1 MDWVQL
7 QVTVTPEL
15 VEPVSELF
23 HRYAKGV
30 VVEQSGGFNP
40 DEGEGPDPEAPVTVT
55 AYFPNDRRAGWR
67 RERIDF
73 GVRVL
78 SLIRPVPSPQERVV
92 SPKEWEESWKAHFPV
107 LHVGCRLVLAP
118 PWSEVAPMPG
128 QVLVRLDPGLA
139 FGTGHHPTTRRCVTE
154 LERLMKPGARV
165 LDVGCGSGVLSVVA
179 ARLGAGEVRALD
191 IDAAAVRATR
201 ANARANG
208 VLRDVRVR
216 RGTLPRP
223 GLGAFDLVLANLSAR
238 LLVTLA
244 PHLHAV
250 LANDGVLVGSGLL
263 EERRDEVV
271 AALEATGLA
280 LGEEFHD
287 EEWVTVVC
295 KRGDDDRYY

>member
-23 HRYAKGV
+23 HRYAKSV

-40 DEGEGPDPEAPVTVT
+40 DEGEEPDPSAPVMVT
-55 AYFPNDRRAGWR
+55 AYFPNDRRAAWR

-78 SLIRPVPSPQERVV
+78 SLIRPVPSAHERVV
-92 SPKEWEESWKAHFPV
+92 SPKEWEESWKEHFPV
-107 LHVGCRLVLAP
+107 LRVGNGLVLAP
-118 PWSEVAPMPG
+118 PWSEVEAAPG

-139 FGTGHHPTTRRCVTE
+139 FGTGHHPTTRRCLTE

-201 ANARANG
+201 ANTRANG
-208 VLRDVRVR
+208 VPMDVKVT
-216 RGTLPRP
+216 RGTLPQP

-238 LLVTLA
+238 LLITLA
-244 PHLHAV
+244 PQLCAV

-271 AALEATGLA
+271 AALEGAGLA
-280 LGEEFHD
+280 LRAEFHD

-295 KRGDDDRYY
+295 KRGDDDHE